1 MVWRYEDE
9 FGERGF
15 WEAIYTIPFDEPPE
29 VIYSAVEKAKA
40 AADKFYATL
49 ARIQVRIPDVI
60 EAPAKIFWV
69 APGEVLT
76 KLSAALWRIE
86 SPSYKAAT
94 VVLQAYCRSMQCV
107 AFVSTTGGRL
117 GMYSHEERER
127 VKVYVSI
134 VDEEVQPLLAP
145 DFMPNVSKLEYDV
158 ISYLLYLRQRV
169 VSGDGDPE
177 KSDMVSNIEVVT
189 ASDDYTKQGN

>member
-15 WEAIYTIPFDEPPE
+15 WDAIQIISFDRPPE
-29 VIYSAVEKAKA
+29 ATYSAVAKARA

-49 ARIQVRIPDVI
+49 VRIQVRIPDVI

-69 APGEVLT
+69 APGGVLT

-94 VVLQAYCRSMQCV
+94 VLLQAYCRSMQCV
-107 AFVSTTGGRL
+107 ALVSTTGSRL
-117 GMYSHEERER
+117 RMYTPEERER
-127 VKVYVSI
+127 VKEYISI
-134 VDEEVQPLLAP
+134 VDEEIQPLLAP
-145 DFMPNVSKLEYDV
+145 DFMPDVSKQEYDV
-158 ISYLLYLRQRV
+158 ITYLLYLRQRF

-177 KSDMVSNIEVVT
+177 KSDMASNIEVVT
-189 ASDDYTKQGN
+189 ASDDYRKQGN